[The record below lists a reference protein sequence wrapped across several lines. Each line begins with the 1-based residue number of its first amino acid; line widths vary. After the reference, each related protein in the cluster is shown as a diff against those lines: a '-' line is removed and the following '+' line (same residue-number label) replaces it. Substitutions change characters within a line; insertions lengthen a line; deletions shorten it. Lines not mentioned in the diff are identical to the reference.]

1 MPRNLAIQHL
11 KPHFGK
17 HLCKDPGSVLEILS
31 EEVANA
37 DQLLLE

>member
-1 MPRNLAIQHL
+1 MPRNLTIQHL
-11 KPHFGK
+11 KSHFGK
-17 HLCKDPGSVLEILS
+17 HLRKNLGSVVEILN